1 MTHPSRRLARSARG
15 FGILVA
21 VAGVIVALSGVAAS
35 ANTAPPQACGST
47 QPGPCT
53 ETDHFTQQ
61 LGFVT
66 PIGQPSKP
74 SNCPAFVLNDFPFLD
89 FTGNGVE
96 HVTLNKAQ
104 DFWATSTFTGKGT
117 ITLYPPSSLA
127 NLSVDNNGNVTAD
140 IVGPPD
146 AVYSGK
152 LQTWFGVSDNKQ
164 AGVVHDTINVQA
176 ADQAGNSIHLH
187 QNSHTS
193 WSGGSEPFVDPPHLS
208 FAKIAATC

>member
-1 MTHPSRRLARSARG
+1 MARAGARPFRSLLVLAATTAA
-15 FGILVA
+15 LVTVA
-21 VAGVIVALSGVAAS
+21 VGPAS
-35 ANTAPPQACGST
+35 ASTAPPQACGSV

-74 SNCPAFVLNDFPFLD
+74 SNCPAYVLNDFPFLD

-104 DFWATSTFTGKGT
+104 DFWATNTYTGKGT

-127 NLSVDNNGNVTAD
+127 NLAIDDNGNVTAD

-176 ADQAGNSIHLH
+176 SDQAGDSLNLH

-208 FAKIAATC
+208 FAKIAASC